1 MLIFCAFFSNI
12 PFTMASFKSILAIF
26 FFGINLVTLICI
38 SIVFAKVKPNTQFIG
53 QNIIYFNQVDS
64 TNKFAFELNKQNL
77 AENGTVVLA
86 EYQTEGRGQFN
97 REWISKPY
105 QNLMFSIIL
114 KHVTKVP
121 SSPFI
126 VNKMLTL
133 TMCQCIQDYL
143 PGQEV
148 HIKWPNDIFV
158 NKRKI
163 CGILVE
169 NNYSGQQLNYSILGI
184 GLNVNQDFSRH
195 QLNATSLKN
204 EAGHFKDRP
213 EILKYILERIE
224 ANYLSLPR
232 AMHDIEDQYNQNLM
246 GYNRIASFLI
256 QDKSVEATVVAC
268 DREGRLV
275 LNIQGENRAF
285 LHGEVKQVI
294 DE

>member
-1 MLIFCAFFSNI
+1 M
-12 PFTMASFKSILAIF
+12 
-26 FFGINLVTLICI
+26 
-38 SIVFAKVKPNTQFIG
+38 FAKVKPNTQFIG